1 MMMSYLLCDDDDPLH
16 HSYVIEDGICYL
28 TLAEKTYPKKLAFA
42 FLEDIK
48 DGFIAELQSD
58 HGDE

>member
-1 MMMSYLLCDDDDPLH
+1 MNEGVIRTYAFPLGSYI
-16 HSYVIEDGICYL
+16 IEDGICYL

-42 FLEDIK
+42 FLDDIK
-48 DGFIAELQSD
+48 DGFIAELQAD